1 MMRKTADSRL
11 EGEHAREGDS
21 GCAGSSRED
30 VKAGGVHFASGCVR
44 SSEESVRADTSLCAS
59 GVCRNAEG
67 LGGDDVAVSSA
78 CAGATVVDVQCRES
92 SARTDFVGM
101 LRGAGLPLAGCAAA
115 VLLFSAV
122 GCSAT
127 GADESSVASTAEV
140 PEENASEKS
149 AEYASFEE
157 VAAAFDAS
165 AFNLEYSK
173 RDMDA
178 SFDESSATKIT
189 LSGDS
194 AGVSGS
200 GAVAED
206 STVTI
211 STAGTYVVSGDLSD
225 GSIVVS
231 ASENDKVQ
239 IVLNGVKIACS
250 NGLAIDVQSADKCF
264 ITLADGTQNVLSD
277 GSSYAN
283 EDANACMYSTCDL
296 TVNGSGS
303 LDILGNYRHGV
314 YSKDDLVVYG
324 GSIQINA
331 VEDGLN
337 GKDSVKI
344 GAGDISISAG
354 ADGVKSSKSTNPEK
368 GFVYVSGGSL
378 SIDAQD
384 DGIQAKTYLCVAG
397 GSIEIEAVDDALH
410 SDLEGALNGGS
421 TSVSCGDDAFHCETK
436 LEVNDGAFIAETC
449 NEGYEAEQVIINGGD
464 TNICALDDA
473 LNASTADLSD
483 DSESSESD
491 SAAGAALGESAA
503 NAAQPDGSI
512 DAPDANEQQNAAPQG
527 ASQQDGATPPELSSG
542 DGTQGGRAGEA
553 LSDLGQ
559 VPDAQGDMERGG
571 KAPDGQGAAPG
582 ANDSNCLIQIN
593 GGTVVLDSQ
602 GDGVDSNGNVEIT
615 GGTLLVNGPSSDGD
629 GAFDYDGEATIS
641 GGTVL
646 MAGAV
651 GMAQSFTSGTQAFAL
666 VQASGSA
673 GSVIEAT
680 DASGNVIATLTATK
694 AFGCVLVSGAGVSD
708 GDTITVSVD
717 GSATTA
723 TASTTGMSSVAMGG
737 GAGGMAG
744 EPAAGNRSQS
754 QGGPA

>member
-1 MMRKTADSRL
+1 MTRKTTNPRC
-11 EGEHAREGDS
+11 EE
-21 GCAGSSRED
+21 GSS
-30 VKAGGVHFASGCVR
+30 
-44 SSEESVRADTSLCAS
+44 
-59 GVCRNAEG
+59 
-67 LGGDDVAVSSA
+67 
-78 CAGATVVDVQCRES
+78 
-92 SARTDFVGM
+92 RTDFVGM
-101 LRGAGLPLAGCAAA
+101 LRGAGLLLAGCAAA
-115 VLLFSAV
+115 VLLFSVA

-127 GADESSVASTAEV
+127 DAGEPSIASTAEV
-140 PEENASEKS
+140 LEKNASEKS
-149 AEYASFEE
+149 VEYASFEE

-165 AFNLEYSK
+165 ALNLEYSK

-194 AGVSGS
+194 ASVSGS
-200 GAVAED
+200 GAAAEG

-211 STAGTYVVSGDLSD
+211 STAGTYIVSGNLTD
-225 GSIVVS
+225 GSITVTT
-231 ASENDKVQ
+231 SENDKVQ
-239 IVLNGVKIACS
+239 IVLNSVKIACS
-250 NGLAIDVQSADKCF
+250 SGPAIDIQSADKCF
-264 ITLADGTQNVLSD
+264 ITLAEGTQNSLSD
-277 GSSYAN
+277 GSAFTS
-283 EDANACMYSTCDL
+283 EDANACIYATCDL
-296 TVNGSGS
+296 TINGSGS
-303 LDILGNYRHGV
+303 LDVSGNYRHGAF
-314 YSKDDLVVYG
+314 SKDDLVVYG
-324 GSIQINA
+324 GTIRVSA

-344 GAGDISISAG
+344 GAGDISIDSG

-378 SIDAQD
+378 SIDAED
-384 DGIQAKTYLCVAG
+384 DGIQAKTYLCIAG
-397 GSIEIEAVDDALH
+397 GSIEIDAADDTLH

-421 TSVSCGDDAFHCETK
+421 TTVRSGDDAFHCETK
-436 LEVNDGAFIAETC
+436 LEVNDGSFVAEAC
-449 NEGYEAEQVIINGGD
+449 NEGYEAEQVVVNGGD

-473 LNASTADLSD
+473 MNASAADLSD
-483 DSESSESD
+483 VSESSDADTST
-491 SAAGAALGESAA
+491 SAPSGEPGA

-512 DAPDANEQQNAAPQG
+512 GVPDASSANADSNEQQNTAPQG
-527 ASQQDGATPPELSSG
+527 AGQQDSATSPELPSD
-542 DGTQGGRAGEA
+542 DGAQGGQAGEA
-553 LSDLGQ
+553 SSDLGQ
-559 VPDAQGDMERGG
+559 APDAQGRMERGG
-571 KAPDGQGAAPG
+571 QAPGGQGGAPG
-582 ANDSNCLIQIN
+582 ASDSNCLIQIN
-593 GGTVVLDSQ
+593 GGTVALDSQ

-646 MAGAV
+646 VAGAV

-680 DASGNVIATLTATK
+680 DADGNVIATLTATK

-717 GSATTA
+717 GAATTA
-723 TASTTGMSSVAMGG
+723 TASTTGTSGIATGGMGG
-737 GAGGMAG
+737 G
-744 EPAAGNRSQS
+744 PATGNRPEG

>member
-1 MMRKTADSRL
+1 MTRKTTDSRC
-11 EGEHAREGDS
+11 EE
-21 GCAGSSRED
+21 GSS
-30 VKAGGVHFASGCVR
+30 
-44 SSEESVRADTSLCAS
+44 
-59 GVCRNAEG
+59 
-67 LGGDDVAVSSA
+67 
-78 CAGATVVDVQCRES
+78 
-92 SARTDFVGM
+92 RTDFVGM
-101 LRGAGLPLAGCAAA
+101 LRGAGLLLAGCAAA
-115 VLLFSAV
+115 VLLFSVA

-127 GADESSVASTAEV
+127 DADEPSIASTAEV
-140 PEENASEKS
+140 LEENASEKS
-149 AEYASFEE
+149 VKYASFEE

-165 AFNLEYSK
+165 ALNLEYSK

-194 AGVSGS
+194 ASVSGS
-200 GAVAED
+200 GAAAEG

-211 STAGTYVVSGDLSD
+211 STAGTYIVSGNLAD
-225 GSIVVS
+225 GSITVTT
-231 ASENDKVQ
+231 SENDKIQ

-250 NGLAIDVQSADKCF
+250 SGPAIDVQSADKCF
-264 ITLADGTQNVLSD
+264 ITLAEGTQNSLSD
-277 GSSYAN
+277 GSVFTS
-283 EDANACMYSTCDL
+283 EDANACIYATCDL
-296 TVNGSGS
+296 TINGSGS
-303 LDILGNYRHGV
+303 LDVSGNYRHGV
-314 YSKDDLVVYG
+314 FSKDDLVVYG
-324 GSIQINA
+324 GSINVSA

-344 GAGDISISAG
+344 GAGDISIDSG

-378 SIDAQD
+378 SIDAED
-384 DGIQAKTYLCVAG
+384 DGIQAKTHLCIAG
-397 GSIEIEAVDDALH
+397 GSIEIDAADDALH

-421 TSVSCGDDAFHCETK
+421 TSVRSGDDAFHCETK
-436 LEVNDGAFIAETC
+436 LKVNDGSFVAETC
-449 NEGYEAEQVIINGGD
+449 SEGYEAEWVVVNGGD

-473 LNASTADLSD
+473 MNASAADLSD
-483 DSESSESD
+483 DSESSDEDTST
-491 SAAGAALGESAA
+491 STPSGESGA

-512 DAPDANEQQNAAPQG
+512 GAPGASSANADSNERQQNTAPQG
-527 ASQQDGATPPELSSG
+527 AGQQDSATPPELP
-542 DGTQGGRAGEA
+542 
-553 LSDLGQ
+553 SDLGHA
-559 VPDAQGDMERGG
+559 PDVQGRMERGG
-571 KAPDGQGAAPG
+571 QAPGGQGGAPG
-582 ANDSNCLIQIN
+582 ASDSNCLIQIN
-593 GGTVVLDSQ
+593 GGKVVLNSQ
-602 GDGVDSNGNVEIT
+602 GDGVDSNGNVEIN

-680 DASGNVIATLTATK
+680 DADGNVIATLTATR

-717 GSATTA
+717 GAVTMA
-723 TASTTGMSSVAMGG
+723 TASTTGTSGIATGGMGG
-737 GAGGMAG
+737 G
-744 EPAAGNRSQS
+744 PATGNRPEG

>member
-1 MMRKTADSRL
+1 MTRKTTDSRC
-11 EGEHAREGDS
+11 EEDS
-21 GCAGSSRED
+21 S
-30 VKAGGVHFASGCVR
+30 
-44 SSEESVRADTSLCAS
+44 
-59 GVCRNAEG
+59 
-67 LGGDDVAVSSA
+67 
-78 CAGATVVDVQCRES
+78 
-92 SARTDFVGM
+92 RTDFVGM
-101 LRGAGLPLAGCAAA
+101 LRGAGLLLAGCAAA
-115 VLLFSAV
+115 VLLFSVA

-127 GADESSVASTAEV
+127 DADEPSIASTAEV
-140 PEENASEKS
+140 LEENASEKS
-149 AEYASFEE
+149 VEYASFEE

-165 AFNLEYSK
+165 ALNLEYSK

-194 AGVSGS
+194 ASVSGS
-200 GAVAED
+200 GAAAEG

-211 STAGTYVVSGDLSD
+211 STAGTYIVSGNLAD
-225 GSIVVS
+225 GSITVTT
-231 ASENDKVQ
+231 SENDKIQ

-250 NGLAIDVQSADKCF
+250 SGPAIDVQSADKCF
-264 ITLADGTQNVLSD
+264 ITLAEGTQNSLSD
-277 GSSYAN
+277 GSVFTS
-283 EDANACMYSTCDL
+283 EDANACIYATCDL
-296 TVNGSGS
+296 TINGSGS
-303 LDILGNYRHGV
+303 LDVSGNYRHGV
-314 YSKDDLVVYG
+314 FSKDDLVVYG
-324 GSIQINA
+324 GSINVSA

-344 GAGDISISAG
+344 GAGDISIDSG

-378 SIDAQD
+378 SIDAED
-384 DGIQAKTYLCVAG
+384 DGIQAKTHLRIAG
-397 GSIEIEAVDDALH
+397 GSIEIDAADDALH

-421 TSVSCGDDAFHCETK
+421 TTVRSGDDAFHCETK
-436 LEVNDGAFIAETC
+436 LEVNDGSFVVETC
-449 NEGYEAEQVIINGGD
+449 SEGYEAEQVVVNGGD

-473 LNASTADLSD
+473 MNASAADLSD
-483 DSESSESD
+483 DSESSDADTSTI
-491 SAAGAALGESAA
+491 ALSGEPGA
-503 NAAQPDGSI
+503 NAAQSDGSI
-512 DAPDANEQQNAAPQG
+512 GAPGASSANADSNGQQNTAPQG
-527 ASQQDGATPPELSSG
+527 AGQQDSATPPELPSD
-542 DGTQGGRAGEA
+542 DGAQGGQAGEA
-553 LSDLGQ
+553 PSDLGHD
-559 VPDAQGDMERGG
+559 PDAQGRMERGG
-571 KAPDGQGAAPG
+571 QAPGGQGGAPG
-582 ANDSNCLIQIN
+582 VSDSNCLIQIN

-673 GSVIEAT
+673 GNVIEAT
-680 DASGNVIATLTATK
+680 DADGNVIATFTATK

-708 GDTITVSVD
+708 GDTITASVD
-717 GSATTA
+717 GAATTA
-723 TASTTGMSSVAMGG
+723 TASTTGTSGIATGGMGG
-737 GAGGMAG
+737 G
-744 EPAAGNRSQS
+744 PATGNRPEG

>member
-1 MMRKTADSRL
+1 MTRKTTDSQ
-11 EGEHAREGDS
+11 
-21 GCAGSSRED
+21 CT
-30 VKAGGVHFASGCVR
+30 
-44 SSEESVRADTSLCAS
+44 EES
-59 GVCRNAEG
+59 G
-67 LGGDDVAVSSA
+67 
-78 CAGATVVDVQCRES
+78 
-92 SARTDFVGM
+92 RTDFVGM
-101 LRGAGLPLAGCAAA
+101 LRGAGLLLAGCAAA
-115 VLLFSAV
+115 VLLFSVA

-127 GADESSVASTAEV
+127 DADESSVASTAEV
-140 PEENASEKS
+140 LEENASEKS

-157 VAAAFDAS
+157 VAAAFDVS
-165 AFNLEYSK
+165 ALNLEYSK

-194 AGVSGS
+194 ASVSGS
-200 GAVAED
+200 GAVAEG

-211 STAGTYVVSGDLSD
+211 STAGTYIVSGNLAD
-225 GSIVVS
+225 GSITVTT
-231 ASENDKVQ
+231 SENDKIQ
-239 IVLNGVKIACS
+239 IVLNDVKIACS
-250 NGLAIDVQSADKCF
+250 SGPAIDVQSADKCF
-264 ITLADGTQNVLSD
+264 ITLVEGTQNSLSD
-277 GSSYAN
+277 GSVFTS
-283 EDANACMYSTCDL
+283 EDANACIYATCDL
-296 TVNGSGS
+296 TINGSGS
-303 LDILGNYRHGV
+303 LDVSGNYRHGV
-314 YSKDDLVVYG
+314 FSKDDLVVYG
-324 GSIQINA
+324 GSINVSA

-344 GAGDISISAG
+344 GAGDISIDSG

-378 SIDAQD
+378 SIDAED
-384 DGIQAKTYLCVAG
+384 DGIQAKTYLYIAG
-397 GSIEIEAVDDALH
+397 GSIEIDAADDALH

-421 TSVSCGDDAFHCETK
+421 TTVRSGDDAFHCETK
-436 LEVNDGAFIAETC
+436 LEVNDGSFVAETC
-449 NEGYEAEQVIINGGD
+449 SEGYEAEQVVVNGGD

-473 LNASTADLSD
+473 MNASAADLSD
-483 DSESSESD
+483 DSESSDAES
-491 SAAGAALGESAA
+491 STIAPSGEPGA

-512 DAPDANEQQNAAPQG
+512 GVPDASSANADSNGQQNTAPQG
-527 ASQQDGATPPELSSG
+527 AGQQDSATSPELPSD
-542 DGTQGGRAGEA
+542 DGAQGGQAGEA
-553 LSDLGQ
+553 PSDLGHA
-559 VPDAQGDMERGG
+559 PDVQGRMERGG
-571 KAPDGQGAAPG
+571 QVPGGQGGAPG
-582 ANDSNCLIQIN
+582 ASDSNCLIQIN
-593 GGTVVLDSQ
+593 GGKVVLDSR

-680 DASGNVIATLTATK
+680 DADGNVIATLTATR

-717 GSATTA
+717 GAATMATAATTGTGGIA
-723 TASTTGMSSVAMGG
+723 TGGMGG
-737 GAGGMAG
+737 G
-744 EPAAGNRSQS
+744 PAKGNRPEG

>member
-1 MMRKTADSRL
+1 MTRKTTDSRCK
-11 EGEHAREGDS
+11 EG
-21 GCAGSSRED
+21 
-30 VKAGGVHFASGCVR
+30 
-44 SSEESVRADTSLCAS
+44 
-59 GVCRNAEG
+59 
-67 LGGDDVAVSSA
+67 
-78 CAGATVVDVQCRES
+78 

-101 LRGAGLPLAGCAAA
+101 LRGAGLLLAGCAAT
-115 VLLFSAV
+115 VLLFSV
-122 GCSAT
+122 TGCSAT
-127 GADESSVASTAEV
+127 DADEPSIASTAEV
-140 PEENASEKS
+140 LEENASEKS
-149 AEYASFEE
+149 VEYASFEE

-165 AFNLEYSK
+165 ALNLEYSK

-194 AGVSGS
+194 ASVSGS
-200 GAVAED
+200 GAVAEG

-211 STAGTYVVSGDLSD
+211 STAGTYIVSGNFAD
-225 GSIVVS
+225 GSITVTT
-231 ASENDKVQ
+231 SENDKIQ
-239 IVLNGVKIACS
+239 IVLNGVKIAS
-250 NGLAIDVQSADKCF
+250 SSGPAIDIQSADKCF
-264 ITLADGTQNVLSD
+264 ITLAEGTQNSLSD
-277 GSSYAN
+277 GSAFTS
-283 EDANACMYSTCDL
+283 EGANACIYATCDL
-296 TVNGSGS
+296 TINGSGS
-303 LDILGNYRHGV
+303 LDVSGNYRHGV
-314 YSKDDLVVYG
+314 FSKDDLVVYG
-324 GSIQINA
+324 GTIRVSA

-344 GAGDISISAG
+344 GAGDISIDSG

-378 SIDAQD
+378 SIDAED
-384 DGIQAKTYLCVAG
+384 DGIQAKTHLCIAG
-397 GSIEIEAVDDALH
+397 GSIEIDAADDALH

-421 TSVSCGDDAFHCETK
+421 TSVRSGDDAFHCETK
-436 LEVNDGAFIAETC
+436 LEVNDGSFVAETC
-449 NEGYEAEQVIINGGD
+449 SEGYEAEWVVVNGGD

-473 LNASTADLSD
+473 MNASAADLSD
-483 DSESSESD
+483 DSESSDEDTST
-491 SAAGAALGESAA
+491 STPSGESGA

-512 DAPDANEQQNAAPQG
+512 GVPDASSANADSNEQQNTAPQG
-527 ASQQDGATPPELSSG
+527 AGQQDGATPPELPSG
-542 DGTQGGRAGEA
+542 
-553 LSDLGQ
+553 LGQ
-559 VPDAQGDMERGG
+559 APDVQGRMERGG
-571 KAPDGQGAAPG
+571 QAPGGQGGAPG
-582 ANDSNCLIQIN
+582 ASDSNCLIQIN
-593 GGTVVLDSQ
+593 GGKVVLDSQ
-602 GDGVDSNGNVEIT
+602 GDGVDSNGNVEIN

-680 DASGNVIATLTATK
+680 DADGDVIATLTATR

-717 GSATTA
+717 GAVTTA
-723 TASTTGMSSVAMGG
+723 MASTTGTSGIAMGG
-737 GAGGMAG
+737 MGGG
-744 EPAAGNRSQS
+744 PATGNRPEG